1 MPLPKFVFD
10 ESLPAKPAKLLNATE
25 ELRPGQDI
33 MPLAEVAKPLL
44 NAAKLA
50 KNGTTPTM
58 FLATL
63 ADFSKPLAE
72 PAKWQEHSP
81 RQDSS
86 DAFSSLATL
95 AGSLQC
101 ELPPVTLHTTPL
113 ESARARLAEYRAT
126 YGAQLPEQWLE
137 HAKRAVETVRATFA
151 PDRQQYAL
159 TTYLER
165 YCQGQPAQVIATHVI
180 ALELWAVDN
189 RQRQNGVWLDVACQ
203 AVGLDIDTLAEY
215 QKERTND
222 PP

>member
-1 MPLPKFVFD
+1 MTAA
-10 ESLPAKPAKLLNATE
+10 ELLANLRARGVTLTADGE
-25 ELRPGQDI
+25 QLRLRPASALDADT
-33 MPLAEVAKPLL
+33 LE
-44 NAAKLA
+44 LA
-50 KNGTTPTM
+50 KQHKAELLTLLTPPGC
-58 FLATL
+58 
-63 ADFSKPLAE
+63 SKPLAE

-137 HAKRAVETVRATFA
+137 HARRAAETVRATFA
-151 PDRQQYAL
+151 PERQQYAL

-165 YCQGQPAQVIATHVI
+165 CCQGQPAQVIATHVI

-203 AVGLDIDTLAEY
+203 AVGLDIDTLAQY
-215 QKERTND
+215 QNVKESE
-222 PP
+222 